1 MFRQKNLVGIQ
12 SYGNDRRYTDMN
24 ESQDTHDIDQLERK
38 YGEEKPSVE
47 FAALL
52 EQDDTQRS
60 YREVSVGERI
70 SGTIGILGDTTA
82 FVDYGGRSEAAI
94 DIQELRNEMG
104 ELIYNTGDTIQ
115 AFVAATEG
123 EVRLTL
129 SLRASNR
136 QVLRQAFEN
145 GIPIEGR
152 VTGFNTG
159 GLVVNIGGLRA
170 FCPLSQ
176 VEAGYCDNPESYAGQ
191 THTFKILELRGR
203 GRNIVVS
210 RRAHLEAEAQ
220 RRAKELRDKLSEG
233 TEMDGKVTR
242 VERFGAFVDLGGVE
256 GLVHVS
262 EISHQRVENPRDVL
276 SAGDQVR
283 VKILELKGLGGDK
296 ERISLSLKALQPDP
310 WDEASERLHE
320 GEVITGKVVS
330 LQSFGAFVELIPGVE
345 GLVHI
350 SQLSAERRINKPG
363 EVISV
368 GQEVQVR
375 IQGIDREQKRISL
388 SMKAAQQDAAQTAE
402 AQEIED
408 FRTKQQD
415 KAADEGSSMADALRR
430 AGLL

>member
-1 MFRQKNLVGIQ
+1 
-12 SYGNDRRYTDMN
+12 MN

>member
-363 EVISV
+363 EVVSV

>member
-1 MFRQKNLVGIQ
+1 
-12 SYGNDRRYTDMN
+12 MN
-24 ESQDTHDIDQLERK
+24 ESQDTHDIVELEEK
-38 YGEEKPSVE
+38 FGEEKPSAE
-47 FAALL
+47 FATLL
-52 EQDDTQRS
+52 EQDETQRS
-60 YREVSVGERI
+60 FREVSVGERI
-70 SGTIGILGDTTA
+70 SGTIGILGDKAA
-82 FVDYGGRSEAAI
+82 FVDYGGRSEGAI
-94 DIQELRNEMG
+94 DLQELRNEMG
-104 ELIYNTGDTIQ
+104 ELIYNTGDTIE
-115 AFVAATEG
+115 AFVASTEG

-176 VEAGYCDNPESYAGQ
+176 VEAGYCENPESYAGQ

-220 RRAKELRDKLSEG
+220 RRAKELREKLSAG
-233 TEMDGKVTR
+233 TEMDGKVTH

-262 EISHQRVENPRDVL
+262 EFSHQRVENPRDVL
-276 SAGDQVR
+276 SPGDEVR

-310 WDEASERLHE
+310 WDEASERLRE
-320 GEVITGKVVS
+320 GEVVAGKVVS
-330 LQSFGAFVELIPGVE
+330 LQSFGAFVELVPGVE

-363 EVISV
+363 EVVSI
-368 GQEVQVR
+368 GQEIQAR
-375 IQGIDREQKRISL
+375 IQSIDREQKRISL

-415 KAADEGSSMADALRR
+415 KATEDGSSMADALRR